1 VTPKQLKELSVG
13 TFFYAGLF
21 AIEGIGLLMRKRWAE
36 YFTIITTSGL
46 IPLEIYEMTRHFT
59 ATKVVV
65 LVVNLLIVLYL
76 VSRVRSH

>member
-1 VTPKQLKELSVG
+1 MKKELSIG